1 MITRDW
7 IRDDA
12 VFYTESETVGLRSYS
27 RADLCEFINYWKIKF
42 LELGAKRGDKIGIS
56 IDNSEIHYYAMLFA
70 SFELG
75 MKVVTLHRP
84 NNENECISPRSNAYL
99 PLDIFVYFNSYL
111 SNPKLSTAIRHYRDN
126 SKITLTYG
134 KMEWEAYSDRYRS
147 TAETPFLAQPNDEL
161 FCCTSSGTVGD
172 PKLIAYTHKYL
183 FDLCIENWRDL
194 GYHSTDKF
202 MHLASLNHG
211 GMITLL
217 IPALALGKEHY
228 FMRMIEPTGQL
239 RTDFL
244 NICVKE
250 EISRIICS
258 SGSVIEKLINT
269 MYARN
274 IKLPDTT
281 IMMLSFIDPY
291 WVPAVKEEY
300 VKRIDSIFGCTEIG
314 GPVFIP
320 SLTIDTE
327 NFNPLFLGKPINGFF
342 KTEIIDGRIHAN
354 GHVFDDI
361 VEEKDDGVYFIS
373 KNRLRKI
380 NDMDINPIDVYGLMS
395 TYTARY
401 LYEIYVD
408 EVRNRLFIITADEV
422 LIEMGY
428 IVENLIESFYFG
440 NVPTN
445 LIYEPELAEASIT
458 HKADR
463 EKLAAIVEKFLTS
476 QKNPV

>member
-7 IRDDA
+7 LNSDLTIHIENA
-12 VFYTESETVGLRSYS
+12 TVGLKTYS
-27 RADLCEFINYWKIKF
+27 KRDLCEFINYWKIK
-42 LELGAKRGDKIGIS
+42 LLSHGAKPGDKIGFG
-56 IDNSEIHYYAMLFA
+56 IDNAEINYYAMIFA
-70 SFELG
+70 AFELG
-75 MKVVTLHRP
+75 MKVVILHRP
-84 NNENECISPRSNAYL
+84 NNEKECQSPKSNAHL
-99 PLDIFVYFNSYL
+99 PLDYFIYLSSYL
-111 SNPKLSTAIRHYRDN
+111 SNPRMSLAIRHYRDN
-126 SKITLTYG
+126 SKNVIAFG
-134 KMEWEAYSDRYRS
+134 KLEWDALS
-147 TAETPFLAQPNDEL
+147 ETFRTEETTPILAKPDDGL
-161 FCCTSSGTVGD
+161 FCCTSSGTVDD
-172 PKLIAYTHKYL
+172 PKLVTYTHRYL
-183 FDLCIENWRDL
+183 FDLCITNRTDL
-194 GYHSTDKF
+194 GYVYDDKI

-217 IPALALGKEHY
+217 LPALATCKSHY
-228 FMRMIEPTGQL
+228 FMRMIDPTSQI

-244 NICVKE
+244 NICVKQKVT
-250 EISRIICS
+250 RIICS
-258 SGSVIEKLINT
+258 SGSVIEKLLDT

-291 WVPAVKEEY
+291 WVPAVKEGY
-300 VKRIDSIFGCTEIG
+300 LRRIESIFGCTEIG

-463 EKLAAIVEKFLTS
+463 EKLAAIVEKFLTN

>member
-7 IRDDA
+7 IRNDA
-12 VFYTESETVGLRSYS
+12 VFYTENEAAGLKVYS
-27 RADLCEFINYWKIKF
+27 RSDLCEFINYWKIKF
-42 LELGAKRGDKIGIS
+42 LDLGAKRGDKIGIS
-56 IDNSEIHYYAMLFA
+56 MDNSEIHYYAMLFA

-84 NNENECISPRSNAYL
+84 SNENECSNPRSNAYL

-111 SNPKLSTAIRHYRDN
+111 SNPKISTAIRHYRDN
-126 SKITLTYG
+126 SKITLAYG
-134 KMEWEAYSDRYRS
+134 KLEWETLSGDFRS
-147 TAETPFLAQPNDEL
+147 IIETPILAQPDDEL
-161 FCCTSSGTVGD
+161 FCCTSSGTVDD
-172 PKLIAYTHKYL
+172 PKLISYTHKYL
-183 FDLCIENWRDL
+183 FDLCLTNWRDL
-194 GYHSTDKF
+194 GYLSTDKI

-217 IPALALGKEHY
+217 LPSLAICKEHY
-228 FMRMIEPTGQL
+228 FMRMIDPNDQL
-239 RTDFL
+239 RIDFL
-244 NICVKE
+244 NICVKQ

-258 SGSVIEKLINT
+258 SGSVIEKLINA
-269 MYARN
+269 MHGRN

-291 WVPAVKEEY
+291 WVPAVKEGYLRKIE
-300 VKRIDSIFGCTEIG
+300 SIFGCTEIG

-320 SLTIDTE
+320 SLTCGTE

-380 NDMDINPIDVYGLMS
+380 NDVDINPIDVYGLMS
-395 TYTARY
+395 SYTARY

-408 EVRNRLFIITADEV
+408 EVRNRLFIITSDEV

-445 LIYEPELAEASIT
+445 LIYEPNLPEASVT

-463 EKLAAIVEKFLTS
+463 DKLAAIVERNIK
-476 QKNPV
+476 